1 MRRKTDFKIYGAG
14 VIIAT
19 RPKYHGSRLIKKR
32 FANSPIQLLYSR
44 AEPCRAGTLLQATSE
59 GRKIDS
65 EVIKWKRFIE
75 TFFLITPLL
84 SVNHYQPL
92 VELVNCRCSR
102 SSSLASGSG
111 LGFPGRLD
119 DLQGFTERFPSCFL
133 IFSSL
138 SHACL
143 ARAPFPSPVYVASW
157 SFAVVVKT

>member
-1 MRRKTDFKIYGAG
+1 MRRKTDFKIQGAG
-14 VIIAT
+14 VIFAI
-19 RPKYHGSRLIKKR
+19 RPKYHGSLPIKGR
-32 FANSPIQLLYSR
+32 FVNSPIQLLYSR

-75 TFFLITPLL
+75 IFFLITSLL

-92 VELVNCRCSR
+92 AELVNCRCSR

-111 LGFPGRLD
+111 LGSPGRLD

-133 IFSSL
+133 HLFL
-138 SHACL
+138 LVPRLLGA
-143 ARAPFPSPVYVASW
+143 SPV
-157 SFAVVVKT
+157 SFFCLRCQLEFRYDS